1 MNEDIAVTEAV
12 IELIE
17 ELDITATQSPTNV
30 WVIDAE
36 KPVSDMKV
44 FEQWEKGRP
53 FKVKAVYHHPS
64 GADFYLKND
73 SDPYGVL
80 DTDTSQPFQDEELD
94 MAPERPG
101 DRHKVVHGE
110 TVFSIATAHKLSPT
124 ALMDHNE
131 IKDPKLV
138 TVGSWLYIPRR
149 LVKERQPIEYRLLE
163 DEDGKPTPRPM
174 HVSREGGTTKLT
186 FGNVKKWSDLK
197 PDPKQYHEG
206 QNVDIY
212 AIAKVPVEDEV
223 AAYYMDKH
231 DLGKYKETGRVA
243 YTRGFNWQHLLDGHY
258 VEPVPALLASEISA
272 DAMMEDDR
280 AIIPERFEETPEEV
294 IEPLEEVV
302 AAEPDEPLISP
313 LEREL
318 DDYKTSF
325 KYFNRNEAPELYR
338 LLQDYE
344 IRELDGASMTLQKKE
359 GDKFM
364 ASGWFTHNNTPYY
377 RLATRFWYAI
387 PVHMAQYI
395 EDDDFNEVIE
405 MNGSLTLEE
414 KIHAGK
420 ELTPAERRLVYFAKA
435 VGKINRLKTLS
446 AMLRH
451 K

>member
-1 MNEDIAVTEAV
+1 MDTLEAV

-17 ELDITATQSPTNV
+17 ERDITATQSPTNV

-44 FEQWEKGRP
+44 FEQWENGRP
-53 FKVKAVYHHPS
+53 FKAKAVYHHPS

-80 DTDTSQPFQDEELD
+80 DTDTSHPFQDEELN

-101 DRHKVVHGE
+101 ERHKVAAGE
-110 TVFSIATAHKLSPT
+110 DVYSIAREHKLTPT

-131 IKDPKLV
+131 VKDPKAV

-149 LVKERQPIEYRLLE
+149 IVKERQTIEYRLLE

-186 FGNVKKWSDLK
+186 FGNVKKWADLR
-197 PDPKQYHEG
+197 PDNKQYHEG

-212 AIAKVPVEDEV
+212 AIAKVPVEGEV

-258 VEPVPALLASEISA
+258 IAPVPALLASEVAA
-272 DAMMEDDR
+272 DAMMEDNR
-280 AIIPERFEETPEEV
+280 AIIPEQFDETPEIVPEV
-294 IEPLEEVV
+294 PVEAVTDETEEPLV
-302 AAEPDEPLISP
+302 SP
-313 LEREL
+313 LEQEL
-318 DDYKTSF
+318 DDYKRTF
-325 KYFNRNEAPELYR
+325 KWMNREESPELFR
-338 LLQDYE
+338 LLQDMD
-344 IRELDGASMTLQKKE
+344 IRELDGASDPIHKKE
-359 GDKFM
+359 GSVVKVI
-364 ASGWFTHNNTPYY
+364 GWFTHNGTPYY
-377 RLATRFWYAI
+377 RVATRYWFAI
-387 PVHMAQYI
+387 PTHMAYSI
-395 EDDDFNEVIE
+395 EDDVFNDLQVDLPTRAVY
-405 MNGSLTLEE
+405 GGPLSTS
-414 KIHAGK
+414 
-420 ELTPAERRLVYFAKA
+420 ERRLVLFAKA
-435 VGKINRLKTLS
+435 VSKANKLKTLT